1 MRRGYVKNTTN
12 NATNNIARIDNLI
25 TTRYKYIIHVII
37 MNEESVIT
45 IKQWLDVENKI
56 AEHSAIL
63 RELRKEKKQL
73 NVSILEIMKAND
85 IDCFDCNSGQIT
97 YIRNNIKR
105 GLNQKVLHELLG
117 NYFNNQNANPNE
129 AEKLC
134 KYIQDHRGIEIRETI
149 KLKKN
154 KL

>member
-1 MRRGYVKNTTN
+1 
-12 NATNNIARIDNLI
+12 
-25 TTRYKYIIHVII
+25 
-37 MNEESVIT
+37 MNEESVLT
-45 IKQWLDVENKI
+45 IKQWLDIESKI
-56 AEHSAIL
+56 SQHSAIL

-73 NVSILEIMKAND
+73 NASLLEIMKAND

-97 YIRNNIKR
+97 YIRNNVKR

-117 NYFNNQNANPNE
+117 NYFDSQNASPTE

-134 KYIQDHRGIEIRETI
+134 KYIQDNRGTEIKETV

-154 KL
+154 KV